1 MSTAKTWSKRI
12 LAMAA
17 VTAAAVVAG
26 DQSASAATATGTFQV
41 RADVFGACSLA
52 VADLAFPN
60 YTSGQSAPDDGA
72 TAVTVNCPGATAASP
87 VAAQFNLTVAGGVFE
102 MTDASA
108 NTLAYALYQD
118 AGRTTPWVSGTD
130 VNVSIV
136 SNSQD
141 VDVFGRIAANLTP
154 VAGSYAQTVT
164 ATLTY

>member
-1 MSTAKTWSKRI
+1 MSTTKTWLKRA

-41 RADVFGACSLA
+41 RADVFGSCSLA

-60 YTSGQSAPDDGA
+60 YTSGQSTADDGA

-87 VAAQFNLTVAGGVFE
+87 VAAQFQLSVVGGVFQ
-102 MTDASA
+102 MSSGA
-108 NTLAYALYQD
+108 NTLAYELYQD
-118 AGRTTPWVSGTD
+118 AGRTTQWVSGTD
-130 VNVSIV
+130 VPVSIV

-154 VAGSYAQTVT
+154 PVGSYAQDVT

>member
-1 MSTAKTWSKRI
+1 MSTTKTWLKRI

-17 VTAAAVVAG
+17 VSAAAVVAG
-26 DQSASAATATGTFQV
+26 DQSANAATATGNFVV
-41 RADVFGACSLA
+41 RADVFGACTLA

-60 YTSGQSAPDDGA
+60 YTSGQSVADDGA

-87 VAAQFNLTVAGGVFE
+87 VAAQFNLSVAGGVFQ
-102 MTDASA
+102 MTSGA
-108 NTLAYALYQD
+108 NTLDYALYQD
-118 AGRTTPWVSGTD
+118 AGRTIPWVSGTD
-130 VNVSIV
+130 VNVSVV

-154 VAGSYAQTVT
+154 AAGSYAQTVT